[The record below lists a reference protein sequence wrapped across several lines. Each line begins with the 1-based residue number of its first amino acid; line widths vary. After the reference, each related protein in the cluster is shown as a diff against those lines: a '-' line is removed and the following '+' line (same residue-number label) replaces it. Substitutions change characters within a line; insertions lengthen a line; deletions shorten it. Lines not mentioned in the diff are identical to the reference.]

1 MKKTI
6 LNIAA
11 LLVIGFG
18 GYTLTTPAPAL
29 ACPECRT
36 CTGGCTGCFGDDC
49 GGSEDFCGLLQ
60 SQSTGE
66 FIECN
71 KGEAEANPDIG

>member
-6 LNIAA
+6 LNFVA

-18 GYTLTTPAPAL
+18 GYNLSTPNIAY
-29 ACPECRT
+29 ACPDCRT

-49 GGSEDFCGLLQ
+49 DGSGNDCGTLEDSNGNFIQCG
-60 SQSTGE
+60 TGDDDD
-66 FIECN
+66 FVI
-71 KGEAEANPDIG
+71 D